1 MFSLTTG
8 IIKKLLKS
16 ARNKKSQHN
25 KYVMLARSK
34 LNSIETLISQ
44 ALIDLKI
51 SHAEFKTIVNE
62 EENCERVK
70 KKNEII
76 KSDDEL
82 SKNNKNFKK

>member
-8 IIKKLLKS
+8 IIRKLLKS

-34 LNSIETLISQ
+34 LKSIETLISQ

-70 KKNEII
+70 KK
-76 KSDDEL
+76 
-82 SKNNKNFKK
+82 

>member
-25 KYVMLARSK
+25 KYVKLARNK

-70 KKNEII
+70 KNEII

>member
-1 MFSLTTG
+1 
-8 IIKKLLKS
+8 
-16 ARNKKSQHN
+16 
-25 KYVMLARSK
+25 MLARSK
-34 LNSIETLISQ
+34 WNSIETLISQ

>member
-1 MFSLTTG
+1 
-8 IIKKLLKS
+8 
-16 ARNKKSQHN
+16 
-25 KYVMLARSK
+25 MLARSK

-51 SHAEFKTIVNE
+51 SDAEFKTIVNE

-70 KKNEII
+70 NNEII
-76 KSDDEL
+76 KSDDEF

>member
-1 MFSLTTG
+1 
-8 IIKKLLKS
+8 
-16 ARNKKSQHN
+16 
-25 KYVMLARSK
+25 MLARSK
-34 LNSIETLISQ
+34 WNSIETLISQ

-70 KKNEII
+70 KNEII

>member
-34 LNSIETLISQ
+34 LKSIETLISQ

-70 KKNEII
+70 KKWNYKKWWWI
-76 KSDDEL
+76 K
-82 SKNNKNFKK
+82 

>member
-34 LNSIETLISQ
+34 LKSIETLISQ

-70 KKNEII
+70 KNEII